1 MAGMGK
7 KPLEIV
13 LAEPM
18 AAVPAELADWDL
30 TLTGDGYLLHYQF
43 DRHAERTGIAS
54 LMRELADLHIA
65 YKDLS
70 TRQSSLEDIFV
81 ELIRNRRTAA

>member
-1 MAGMGK
+1 
-7 KPLEIV
+7 
-13 LAEPM
+13 
-18 AAVPAELADWDL
+18 VPDALADWDL
-30 TLTGDGYLLHYQF
+30 TLADDGHVLRYQF

-81 ELIRNRRTAA
+81 ELIHNRRTAA